1 MRDTFLTLLH
11 FTSLHVKG
19 ITPDQTSAKFFDK
32 GPERK
37 TNFSLSRPHTVSST
51 YSSLFLK
58 PVKM

>member
-19 ITPDQTSAKFFDK
+19 ITPDQTSEKFFDK

-37 TNFSLSRPHTVSST
+37 TNFII
-51 YSSLFLK
+51 
-58 PVKM
+58 VKL